1 MKKIILGLIFG
12 LTIFS
17 CNAKGDKNNAEE
29 KSQAM
34 TACEQAA
41 ITPGIS
47 AAKKELITK
56 YCDCSTD
63 KMLDEFTYAEM
74 MQMKNP
80 SPELQERLMNVIEP
94 CMNDLKPKSAELG
107 E

>member
-1 MKKIILGLIFG
+1 MNKIILGLVTG
-12 LTIFS
+12 LALVG
-17 CNAKGDKNNAEE
+17 CNAKADKNNAEH
-29 KSQAM
+29 KAQAM

-41 ITPGIS
+41 ITPGMSTAQQEVI
-47 AAKKELITK
+47 KK

-74 MQMKNP
+74 LQMNKP
-80 SPELQERLMNVIEP
+80 SKELQDRLMKVIEP
-94 CMNDLKPKSAELG
+94 CMNDLKTKSKELN